1 MPCWSRD
8 SFWMNSKLV
17 WVCQQSLV
25 KLAECN
31 RIQLLL
37 VPRHMGTDGNK
48 ITDHLAREG
57 SLHPLIGPQPALGI
71 PAEVSRQAI
80 RDWTSKKHKG
90 P

>member
-1 MPCWSRD
+1 
-8 SFWMNSKLV
+8 
-17 WVCQQSLV
+17 
-25 KLAECN
+25 
-31 RIQLLL
+31 
-37 VPRHMGTDGNK
+37 MGTDGNK